1 MKTEY
6 SHGLTCH
13 IIVPAD
19 SPTWSRLSGSE
30 TELKSSSSDPEKRK
44 EGRKAPHHGT
54 PRSHVPPDPE
64 KKQRSMAQQ
73 RVRHTG
79 SAYPYPSHLR
89 AKHKPW
95 KPRFHSN
102 LSFPVTVLFPLTKNQ
117 N

>member
-1 MKTEY
+1 
-6 SHGLTCH
+6 
-13 IIVPAD
+13 
-19 SPTWSRLSGSE
+19 
-30 TELKSSSSDPEKRK
+30 
-44 EGRKAPHHGT
+44 
-54 PRSHVPPDPE
+54 
-64 KKQRSMAQQ
+64 MAQE

-79 SAYPYPSHLR
+79 SICPYSSHLR

>member
-1 MKTEY
+1 
-6 SHGLTCH
+6 
-13 IIVPAD
+13 
-19 SPTWSRLSGSE
+19 
-30 TELKSSSSDPEKRK
+30 
-44 EGRKAPHHGT
+44 
-54 PRSHVPPDPE
+54 
-64 KKQRSMAQQ
+64 MAQQ

-79 SAYPYPSHLR
+79 SICPYPSHLR